1 MRSAFPLF
9 QSHLDFAHMLWR
21 QHLEPGDV
29 AIDATCGNGHDTL
42 ALAKRILPSGK
53 LYALDIQK
61 SALAAAKKLV
71 EETLGKQDN
80 IVYLLQD
87 HETLPGEEE
96 GVKLIV
102 YNLGYLPGGDH
113 SRTTQT
119 PTTLRSI
126 QNGLPLLA
134 PGGAL
139 SITCYPGHPEGAR
152 EEAALLSFASTLPP
166 THYNI
171 CHHRF
176 INRQNSPSLLLIQ
189 TPKN

>member
-1 MRSAFPLF
+1 
-9 QSHLDFAHMLWR
+9 MLWR

-61 SALAAAKKLV
+61 SALGAAKKLV

-102 YNLGYLPGGDH
+102 YNLGYLPGGDK
-113 SRTTQT
+113 SITTKT
-119 PTTLRSI
+119 EITLKSVGAALKKL
-126 QNGLPLLA
+126 Q
-134 PGGAL
+134 PGGIVC
-139 SITCYPGHPEGAR
+139 ITCYPGHEEGAI
-152 EEAALLSFASTLPP
+152 EQEALLEFCKTLDPKAFSI
-166 THYNI
+166 TH
-171 CHHRF
+171 HQW
-176 INRQNSPSLLLIQ
+176 INREKAPSLLLIQ
-189 TPKN
+189 KESR